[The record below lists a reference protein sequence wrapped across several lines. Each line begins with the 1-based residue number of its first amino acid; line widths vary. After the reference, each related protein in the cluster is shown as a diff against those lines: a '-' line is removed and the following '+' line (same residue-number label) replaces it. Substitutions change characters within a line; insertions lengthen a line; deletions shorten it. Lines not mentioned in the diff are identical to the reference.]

1 MTLVEAKKR
10 KRKPRCS
17 PEERDLAV
25 RLVEIHGLSAREVAA
40 KFEVTKRTIN
50 NWRARARAS

>member
-1 MTLVEAKKR
+1 MEKSQKTA

-25 RLVEIHGLSAREVAA
+25 RLVEIYGLSAREVAA

-50 NWRARARAS
+50 NWRRRARAS